1 MRISDWSSDVCSSDL
16 DVLAEL
22 RERQLDRVRAGRE
35 DHVAALELDGA
46 AVVLLHRHDVA
57 GLQLAEAVVRGA
69 LVGLEQRRAAAGELL
84 HALVLAG
91 HHRADVDLRVLGA
104 DPVLAAAVAEV
115 PELAREL
122 GRASCRE
129 SVCQYGYISLVCD

>member
-46 AVVLLHRHDVA
+46 AVVLLQRHDVE
-57 GLQLAEAVVRGA
+57 GLPLAEDAVRGD
-69 LVGLEQRRAAAGELL
+69 LVDRKSVVEGKS
-84 HALVLAG
+84 VSVS
-91 HHRADVDLRVLGA
+91 VDIGGSSIIKKNKTS
-104 DPVLAAAVAEV
+104 EV
-115 PELAREL
+115 HVTELA
-122 GRASCRE
+122 
-129 SVCQYGYISLVCD
+129 